1 MTQTPAVRQGAPELR
16 AAMVDRLVADGS
28 VTAAQLEAAMREIPR
43 HVFTP
48 GADLETAYAPCEIVR
63 YRTDEHGVCL
73 SSVSAP
79 WIQAE
84 MIEAAGIEEGMRV
97 LEIGSGGYNAALLSR
112 LVGPCGQ
119 VVSVDIDP
127 EAIERAATGLEAAG
141 VGGVELV
148 LADAEYGVPAFS
160 PYDRIIVTV
169 AAWVL

>member
-28 VTAAQLEAAMREIPR
+28 VTTAQLEAAMREIPR